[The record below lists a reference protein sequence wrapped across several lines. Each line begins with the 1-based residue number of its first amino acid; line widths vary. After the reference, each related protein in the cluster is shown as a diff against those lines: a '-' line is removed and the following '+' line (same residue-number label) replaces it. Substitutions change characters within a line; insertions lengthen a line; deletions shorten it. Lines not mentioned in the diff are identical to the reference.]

1 MSECYAPKVV
11 ASFHTGDRRRCGN
24 RRPPSFFFLLLLF
37 FAGAL
42 RAESVAVLLAA
53 TETEL
58 QPLLARLADPHTEKI
73 ATWQFWTGTLDGRVV
88 ALTRTEGDPLNAV
101 AATTL
106 AIRRYT
112 PRLVVTFGAARAHDP
127 ALHPG
132 DVVVSGSFAA
142 FDGMVSPQRELG
154 AGSTPLQWRNL
165 PHAIMTPGEQENY
178 LPRFPADPAA
188 LAAAQKLTVARGRLV
203 TGVLG
208 SANQVNREADRLAYL
223 RAQWG
228 TSCEDGESAH
238 IAGCA
243 LLLRT
248 PVIGL
253 RVIDGTDG
261 EAAAL
266 VVKLLEGLK

>member
-1 MSECYAPKVV
+1 MKRLGLV
-11 ASFHTGDRRRCGN
+11 
-24 RRPPSFFFLLLLF
+24 FFLLA
-37 FAGAL
+37 AGL
-42 RAESVAVLLAA
+42 RAAPFAALFAA

-58 QPLLARLADPHTEKI
+58 QPLLVRLADPHTEKI
-73 ATWQFWTGTLDGRVV
+73 AAWQFWTGTLDGKTV

-106 AIRRYT
+106 AIRRFA
-112 PRLVVTFGAARAHDP
+112 PKLVVTFGAARAHDP

-132 DVVVSGSFAA
+132 DVVVSRSFAA
-142 FDGMVSPQRELG
+142 FDGMVSPHRDLG

-165 PHAIMTPGEQENY
+165 PHAIMTPGEQEKY
-178 LPRFPADPAA
+178 LPIFPADATP
-188 LAAAQKLTVARGRLV
+188 LAAAQKLLPARGRLV

-208 SANQVNREADRLAYL
+208 SANQINREADRLAYL
-223 RAQWG
+223 RSQWG

-243 LLLRT
+243 LLLGT

-253 RVIDGTDG
+253 RVIDGSDG

-266 VVKLLEGLK
+266 VLRLLEGLK